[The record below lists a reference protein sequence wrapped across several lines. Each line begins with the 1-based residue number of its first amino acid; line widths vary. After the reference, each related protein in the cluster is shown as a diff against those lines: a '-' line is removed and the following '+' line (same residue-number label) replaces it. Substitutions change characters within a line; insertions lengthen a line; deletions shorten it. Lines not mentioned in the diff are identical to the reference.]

1 MNTAKERK
9 QLLLRVEE
17 FFGRKDINYV
27 GEPGEDPI
35 DAFVNNMKLIDK
47 WCTALYDGLKAHSII
62 ICGGAITSVFTG
74 APIKDLDFYVSDP
87 DKLAGAIA
95 FIETYFP
102 KDTVFKSINALT
114 WTRFGGQTNR
124 KKYQVQLITKFTGS
138 PQKIFD
144 DFDFTVVQGCYD
156 FSSDSFVFGDRFL
169 TDIASRRIV
178 FCGKSHYPICAM
190 YRTLKYQR
198 KGFKLSGTTVIHIAL
213 AIARLEIK
221 TYKELKEQL
230 FGIDTMF
237 MARFLEN
244 RDDETP
250 VDYAEFI
257 KEVFDQEVEQDDDEY
272 ED

>member
-1 MNTAKERK
+1 MNTEREK
-9 QLLLRVEE
+9 KRLLQRVEE
-17 FFGRKDINYV
+17 FFGSKDVSYV
-27 GEPGEDPI
+27 GPPDEAPA
-35 DAFVNNMKLIDK
+35 DAFFNQMRLKVSWVKELHE
-47 WCTALYDGLKAHSII
+47 GLKANSII
-62 ICGGAITSVFTG
+62 ICGGAITSTFTG
-74 APIKDLDFYVSDP
+74 MPIKDLDFYVSDP
-87 DKLAGAIA
+87 DKLPLAKA
-95 FIETYFP
+95 FIEKYFP
-102 KDTVFKSINALT
+102 EASVFRSINALT
-114 WTRFGGQTNR
+114 WTRYGGQTKR
-124 KKYQVQLITKFTGS
+124 RKYQVQLITKFTGP

-156 FSSDSFVFGDRFL
+156 FANDCFVLGDRFL
-169 TDIASRRIV
+169 TDIASRKIV

-198 KGFKLSGTTVIHIAL
+198 KGFSLPGTTVIHIAL

-237 MARFLEN
+237 MQQFLEN

-257 KEVFDQEVEQDDDEY
+257 KEVFDQEVDEDDEY